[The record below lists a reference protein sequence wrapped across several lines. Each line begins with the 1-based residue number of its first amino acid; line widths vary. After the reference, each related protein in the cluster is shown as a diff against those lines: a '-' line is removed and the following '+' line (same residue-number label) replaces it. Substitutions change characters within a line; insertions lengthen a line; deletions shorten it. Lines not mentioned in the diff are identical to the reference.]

1 MLIKNSSITL
11 KLGLSGSEVL
21 SYQKVMLVTND
32 TNYELPSLYGWSKQD
47 CKNLF
52 KLINRNY
59 ITEGN
64 GYVTS
69 YEILEDGTVKLL
81 LNNKWEIG

>member
-1 MLIKNSSITL
+1 MAVKDVKKYCSLVGI
-11 KLGLSGSEVL
+11 EV
-21 SYQKVMLVTND
+21 T
-32 TNYELPSLYGWSKQD
+32 
-47 CKNLF
+47 F
-52 KLINRNY
+52 
-59 ITEGN
+59 EGN